1 MSSNQPGS
9 FFVPQ
14 TPTPTPPVKLGEKA
28 SWEITTVEDRKMTA
42 EEASNKL
49 LADLMA
55 DSSDSDTTVKVS
67 RKLSPS
73 ALHFYKAVTNHSW
86 ETDSSEVQVLDKKQ
100 VQQFQTERAAKRQ
113 KFIDLDRKKNA
124 TSKVAMFVPQM
135 LDTRLI
141 FIRDH
146 FIGLVNY
153 NTSRAVDKYGVV
165 YKRAVLKDGTLAHN
179 FIVSAEQLLFR
190 IDGED
195 VQHKTPGAQGIVNIT
210 RTNRV
215 PFPKLFAQTFDNDL

>member
-1 MSSNQPGS
+1 
-9 FFVPQ
+9 
-14 TPTPTPPVKLGEKA
+14 
-28 SWEITTVEDRKMTA
+28 MTA

-195 VQHKTPGAQGIVNIT
+195 VQHKTPGARGIVNIT